1 MDALML
7 LTADHNRVRG
17 LFARFEAAEESDD
30 VATMTALA
38 TKILDELEVHTAIEE
53 KVFYPGVTG
62 ADEEIHKVVVEG
74 IEEHNVVK
82 TLAEEVQTLSPD
94 DETWAAKMKVMIENV
109 EHHAE
114 EEEQE
119 QFPDVKKAL
128 SAGVLE
134 DLGAQMEALKFELGA
149 PTAADKESLSLD
161 ELHALA
167 KDQEIP
173 GRSSMQREELV
184 ATVAPE

>member
-17 LFARFEAAEESDD
+17 LFTRFEAAEESEDI
-30 VATMTALA
+30 ATMTELA
-38 TKILDELEVHTAIEE
+38 SKILEELDVHTAIEE
-53 KVFYPGVTG
+53 QVFYPGVDE
-62 ADEEIHKVVVEG
+62 ADEEIHKVVAEG
-74 IEEHNVVK
+74 IEEHHVIK
-82 TLAEEVQTLSPD
+82 QLASEIETLSPD

-119 QFPDVKKAL
+119 LFPEVNKAL
-128 SAGVLE
+128 GSDVLE
-134 DLGAQMEALKFELGA
+134 DLGARMEALKAQLGA
-149 PTAADKESLSLD
+149 PTAADKESLSLE

-167 KDQEIP
+167 TEQEIP
-173 GRSSMQREELV
+173 GRSTMPREELV